1 MNPYLICD
9 IKPYTHKELSG
20 FYGVSEKT
28 LKKWLHPFQELIG
41 EKRGRFYT
49 VVQVKIILDKIGIP
63 CKVFSD

>member
-1 MNPYLICD
+1 MTPYLICD
-9 IKPYTHKELSG
+9 VKPYTHKELSC

-28 LKKWLHPFQELIG
+28 LKKWLQPFQEQIG